1 MNLDSLLSKLAKH
14 YEQPEQP
21 EVSAEV
27 VRQIAES
34 GKKPMRKLRDASP
47 SKLKPAKPGFTL
59 HVATDPKGTLDD
71 RSFALAM
78 RDAGKRRD
86 DEGNLYCDQREVRN
100 DKIRAI
106 AAYTGFV
113 PLPARLYDEN
123 GKTPIQTERSF
134 GEQEML
140 ANMRAHRELN
150 PRPLGVTPPR
160 RIPLSV
166 KGYVAGMPNDLRR
179 KVLDLKGREQL
190 AADTEAEHVK
200 LASEATHEQ
209 IREEHEALALLERER
224 REQIQADLRA
234 LGAL

>member
-1 MNLDSLLSKLAKH
+1 MNLDSLIAKLAKS
-14 YEQPEQP
+14 YEQPSP

-27 VRQIAES
+27 VQQIAAS
-34 GKKPMRKLRDASP
+34 GKKPEMRKLRDTTP
-47 SKLKPAKPGFTL
+47 SKLAPSKPGISL
-59 HVATDPKGTLDD
+59 HVRTEPKGSLDS

-78 RDAGKRRD
+78 QNAGKRRD
-86 DEGNLYCDQREVRN
+86 DEGNLYCDKREVRD

-106 AAYTGFV
+106 AAYVGFV

-134 GEQEML
+134 AEQEML
-140 ANMRAHRELN
+140 ASMQAHRELN
-150 PRPLGVTPPR
+150 PRPIGATPPR
-160 RIPLSV
+160 RIPLHV
-166 KGYVAGMPNDLRR
+166 KGYVAGMPNDMRR

-190 AADTEAEHVK
+190 AADAEAEHVK

-209 IREEHEALALLERER
+209 IREEHEALALLEKER